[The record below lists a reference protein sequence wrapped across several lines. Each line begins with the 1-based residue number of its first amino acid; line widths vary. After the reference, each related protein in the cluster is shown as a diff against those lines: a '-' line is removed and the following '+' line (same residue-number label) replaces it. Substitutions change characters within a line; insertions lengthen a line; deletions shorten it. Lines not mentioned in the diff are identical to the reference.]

1 MSSAAAASPSMENLQ
16 QILTDLKAMRM
27 RLQAAVENT

>member
-1 MSSAAAASPSMENLQ
+1 MKNLQ